1 MRRKI
6 TQYHLYN
13 FKEIDYNKASVK
25 ELDQM
30 IKKTKNEMQKMAKSL
45 HFIEAGKL
53 RDKLFKLE
61 EIKRQKKTD

>member
-1 MRRKI
+1 MPVINKI
-6 TQYHLYN
+6 ADFN
-13 FKEIDYNKASVK
+13 KEIDYNKANVE

>member
-1 MRRKI
+1 MPVINKI
-6 TQYHLYN
+6 AD
-13 FKEIDYNKASVK
+13 FDKEIDYNKASVK

>member
-1 MRRKI
+1 
-6 TQYHLYN
+6 
-13 FKEIDYNKASVK
+13 
-25 ELDQM
+25 M

-53 RDKLFKLE
+53 RDELFKLE